1 MGFRFA
7 VRSALFS
14 FPFFLGFLTSGGQN
28 PPAKVPVPPAG
39 VTQQSPNPTQTPQ
52 TGSTNSGQQN
62 PISSGNATQSSN
74 AGQGSVGTPLSLEDA
89 VRLAS
94 AQVSAYQQAG
104 INERIV
110 AEDVKQ
116 AHTAFLPKI
125 SAPLSYIYTSP
136 LLGAPPGTP
145 RIQSFIANNG
155 IGEYQAFVTLAG
167 DVDINGK
174 LRASLRRNQALL
186 EAARA
191 GTMVARRTLAEL
203 TTESYY
209 GLALATARLQS
220 AETSLAAAEEF
231 EKITVLL
238 HNGGEVAQ
246 VDVTRAQLQVSQRQ
260 DDLDKAR
267 SDASIAA
274 DALRVLVGYDFN
286 RPISSEALSVQLP
299 VSGEIERITSDTITR
314 RPEFAQ
320 LDAERRAAEQE
331 IRIARADRRPSL
343 SYSINGGFDTD
354 SVRPPRFKEHTGYS
368 AQISLNIPIFDFGA
382 SQSRELQAR
391 LRAELAE
398 SQRTLQIRTF
408 YQQFYSARTFALSA
422 YSRIGIAT
430 TGLRQA
436 ESNLSASIARYRAGE
451 APILEVTDAQTS
463 LAMQRLALYQAIFDY
478 ETALARLL
486 QAAGQ

>member
-1 MGFRFA
+1 M
-7 VRSALFS
+7 
-14 FPFFLGFLTSGGQN
+14 
-28 PPAKVPVPPAG
+28 
-39 VTQQSPNPTQTPQ
+39 
-52 TGSTNSGQQN
+52 
-62 PISSGNATQSSN
+62 
-74 AGQGSVGTPLSLEDA
+74 GTPLSLEDA

-94 AQVSAYQQAG
+94 VQVSAYQQAG

-136 LLGAPPGTP
+136 LIGAPPGTP
-145 RIQSFIANNG
+145 RIQSFIANNS
-155 IGEYQAFVTLAG
+155 IGEYSAFVTLAG
-167 DVDINGK
+167 DLDINGK

-246 VDVTRAQLQVSQRQ
+246 VDVTRAQLQVSQRR
-260 DDLDKAR
+260 DDLEKAR

-286 RPISSEALSVQLP
+286 RPISSEALPVQLP
-299 VSGEIERITSDTITR
+299 VSSVIERITSDTITR

-320 LDAERRAAEQE
+320 LDAERQAAEQE

-382 SQSRELQAR
+382 SRSRELQAR
-391 LRAELAE
+391 LRAQLAE

-408 YQQFYSARTFALSA
+408 YQQFYSARTFALAA
-422 YSRIGIAT
+422 YTRIGIAT

-463 LAMQRLALYQAIFDY
+463 LATQRLALYQAIFDY

>member
-1 MGFRFA
+1 MGCRFA
-7 VRSALFS
+7 VRSVLFS
-14 FPFFLGFLTSGGQN
+14 FSFFLGFLISGGQN
-28 PPAKVPVPPAG
+28 PPAKAPVPPAAA
-39 VTQQSPNPTQTPQ
+39 TQQSTNPAQTPQ
-52 TGSTNSGQQN
+52 TGSSNSGQQN
-62 PISSGNATQSSN
+62 PVSSGTAGQSSS
-74 AGQGSVGTPLSLEDA
+74 AGQGPAGTPISLEDA
-89 VRLAS
+89 IRLAS
-94 AQVSAYQQAG
+94 VQVSAYQQAG

-116 AHTAFLPKI
+116 AQTAFLPKI

-145 RIQSFIANNG
+145 RIQSFIANNS
-155 IGEYQAFVTLAG
+155 IGEYSAFVTVAG
-167 DVDINGK
+167 DLDINGK
-174 LRASLRRNQALL
+174 LKASLRRNQALL

-191 GTMVARRTLAEL
+191 GTLVARRTLAEL

-231 EKITVLL
+231 GKITALL
-238 HNGGEVAQ
+238 FSGGEVAQ
-246 VDVTRAQLQVSQRQ
+246 VDVMRAQLQITQRR
-260 DDLDKAR
+260 DDVEKAQ

-286 RPISSEALSVQLP
+286 RPITSEALPVQLP
-299 VSGEIERITSDTITR
+299 ASGEIERFSSDTIAR

-331 IRIARADRRPSL
+331 IRIAKAERMPSL

-382 SQSRELQAR
+382 SRSREQQAR
-391 LRAELAE
+391 LRLQLAD
-398 SQRTLQIRTF
+398 SQRTLEVRTF
-408 YQQFYSARTFALSA
+408 YQQFYSARTAALSA
-422 YSRIGIAT
+422 YARIDIAT
-430 TGLRQA
+430 TGLGQA
-436 ESNLSASIARYRAGE
+436 ERNLNASIARYRAGE
-451 APILEVTDAQTS
+451 AQILEVTDAETS

-478 ETALARLL
+478 QTARARLL
-486 QAAGQ
+486 QAAGL